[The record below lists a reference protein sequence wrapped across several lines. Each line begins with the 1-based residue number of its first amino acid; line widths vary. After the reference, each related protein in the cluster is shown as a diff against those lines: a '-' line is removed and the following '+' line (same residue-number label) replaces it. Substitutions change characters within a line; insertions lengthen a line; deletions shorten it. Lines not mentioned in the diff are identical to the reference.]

1 MLPFH
6 VLIIV
11 VHVINILQ
19 VQLMTVAEYFLGEAL
34 PFNRCKYKVEVAA
47 YYSIL

>member
-1 MLPFH
+1 MLPFY

-19 VQLMTVAEYFLGEAL
+19 VQLMTVAECFFGEAL
-34 PFNRCKYKVEVAA
+34 PLNRCKCKVEVAA